1 MGHELGF
8 LDVDLENLPSYRNAL
23 EKSKIPKVSL
33 FLQSTGFIV
42 NEEKFFLGLLHK
54 IHMGED

>member
-33 FLQSTGFIV
+33 SL
-42 NEEKFFLGLLHK
+42 
-54 IHMGED
+54 